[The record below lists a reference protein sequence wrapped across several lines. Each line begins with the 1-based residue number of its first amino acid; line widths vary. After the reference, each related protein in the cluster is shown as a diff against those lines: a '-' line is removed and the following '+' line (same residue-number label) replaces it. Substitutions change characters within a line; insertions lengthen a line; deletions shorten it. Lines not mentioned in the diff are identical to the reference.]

1 MSEIPNGWAILSL
14 GEMGHWGTGG
24 TPSRTN
30 PHFFGAGIPWI
41 KSGDLPDGPI
51 RSTEEEI
58 TLDGLE
64 GSSAKRLPIGTV
76 SMALYGATIG
86 KLGILTFE
94 ATTNQA
100 CANVIPNS
108 ALVDRGYLFNYL
120 LSQRD
125 AFIKQGQGGAQPN
138 ISQGIVRSHPIPVPP
153 LSEQRRI
160 VAKLEELFSEL
171 DAGVEALRR
180 AQRRLARYR
189 QALLQ
194 AAVTGELTREWR
206 ERRTHGL
213 KPGKLGSTEVPTN
226 WRKVPFLEVIQSL
239 RNGISVKPTGQQ
251 GTRILRISSVRAM
264 RVDLSD
270 VRYLEQPASDFDGF
284 EVRPQDLLF
293 TRYNGTPEFVGV
305 CAMVPEFRGLLLYPD
320 KLIRA
325 RLGTDEVLPA
335 WVQVAFS
342 AGSTREFIS
351 KRIRTTA
358 GQAGISGGDLKKAP
372 LPIPPV
378 EEQHAILAEL
388 DRRLSAVEAMETT
401 IQASLRRAERLRQS
415 ILERAFR
422 GELVPQDPNDEPVE
436 ALLARLKA
444 AAPDS
449 PATRRQRR
457 PPKTAPATPQPPRRR
472 GRPWKVHA

>member
-1 MSEIPNGWAILSL
+1 
-14 GEMGHWGTGG
+14 
-24 TPSRTN
+24 
-30 PHFFGAGIPWI
+30 
-41 KSGDLPDGPI
+41 
-51 RSTEEEI
+51 
-58 TLDGLE
+58 
-64 GSSAKRLPIGTV
+64 
-76 SMALYGATIG
+76 
-86 KLGILTFE
+86 
-94 ATTNQA
+94 
-100 CANVIPNS
+100 
-108 ALVDRGYLFNYL
+108 
-120 LSQRD
+120 
-125 AFIKQGQGGAQPN
+125 
-138 ISQGIVRSHPIPVPP
+138 
-153 LSEQRRI
+153 
-160 VAKLEELFSEL
+160 
-171 DAGVEALRR
+171 
-180 AQRRLARYR
+180 
-189 QALLQ
+189 
-194 AAVTGELTREWR
+194 
-206 ERRTHGL
+206 
-213 KPGKLGSTEVPTN
+213 
-226 WRKVPFLEVIQSL
+226 
-239 RNGISVKPTGQQ
+239 
-251 GTRILRISSVRAM
+251 
-264 RVDLSD
+264 
-270 VRYLEQPASDFDGF
+270 
-284 EVRPQDLLF
+284 
-293 TRYNGTPEFVGV
+293 
-305 CAMVPEFRGLLLYPD
+305 MVPEFRGLLLYPD